1 MIFSPLN
8 PKTLNRKIG
17 KQNIINKK
25 ILVLILE
32 IKISNIIKIKRYQKA
47 LKNAVG

>member
-8 PKTLNRKIG
+8 PKILKRKIG

-25 ILVLILE
+25 ILVLRLE
-32 IKISNIIKIKRYQKA
+32 IKIFNIKNIKRYQKT